1 MALSYYGNGE
11 MWIQTNSFNL
21 LSIISIV
28 AISISLISLVI
39 YYETVKNKEKNIDN
53 ETQNFA
59 WKDLKSYSLRYYL
72 LSALQFFYCGGS
84 WIFQF
89 MFMQF
94 LEIRCGI
101 SYLNAKNLI
110 VAVPVLNLLAIG
122 FTTWVCH
129 VIKNETKAILA
140 SSILN

>member
-1 MALSYYGNGE
+1 
-11 MWIQTNSFNL
+11 MWIQTKSFNL

-59 WKDLKSYSLRYYL
+59 WKELKSYSLRYYL
-72 LSALQFFYCGGS
+72 LSALLFFNCGGS

-94 LEIRCGI
+94 LQIRCGI

-122 FTTWVCH
+122 FTIWVCQ
-129 VIKNETKAILA
+129 VKKTKQKHY
-140 SSILN
+140 